1 MTERKRNLKIKK
13 LFKLDN
19 IYLNYNVNGND
30 IRILKNINF
39 EIKKNERVAIT
50 GESGSGKTS
59 LLMLMSGLENPS
71 TGSIIFQNKDLSK
84 ISDEQK
90 TAIRKKKIG
99 LVFQQFYLIPNY
111 TALENVMFP
120 MQINKIKDEKEKAT
134 SILSDFGLEHRKNNL
149 PSELS
154 GGEQQRVAIARAISF
169 DPEIIL
175 ADEPTGNLDKKNTEL
190 VSNLLLN
197 YSKRKKISLV
207 LVTHNINLAK
217 MCDRVINLFDGQVK
231 N

>member
-1 MTERKRNLKIKK
+1 MIERKRNLKIKK

-19 IYLNYNVNGND
+19 IYLNYSVNGND

-90 TAIRKKKIG
+90 TEIRKKK
-99 LVFQQFYLIPNY
+99 
-111 TALENVMFP
+111 
-120 MQINKIKDEKEKAT
+120 
-134 SILSDFGLEHRKNNL
+134 
-149 PSELS
+149 
-154 GGEQQRVAIARAISF
+154 
-169 DPEIIL
+169 
-175 ADEPTGNLDKKNTEL
+175 LD
-190 VSNLLLN
+190 
-197 YSKRKKISLV
+197 
-207 LVTHNINLAK
+207 
-217 MCDRVINLFDGQVK
+217 
-231 N
+231 

>member
-1 MTERKRNLKIKK
+1 
-13 LFKLDN
+13 
-19 IYLNYNVNGND
+19 
-30 IRILKNINF
+30 
-39 EIKKNERVAIT
+39 
-50 GESGSGKTS
+50 
-59 LLMLMSGLENPS
+59 MSGLENPS
-71 TGSIIFQNKDLSK
+71 TGSIIFQNKNLSK

-217 MCDRVINLFDGQVK
+217 MCDRVINLFDGQIK

>member
-1 MTERKRNLKIKK
+1 MIERKRNRKIKK

-19 IYLNYNVNGND
+19 IYLNYNINGND
-30 IRILKNINF
+30 IRVLKNINF

-120 MQINKIKDEKEKAT
+120 MQINNIKDEKEKAT

>member
-1 MTERKRNLKIKK
+1 MKFLYK
-13 LFKLDN
+13 LRDIN
-19 IYLNYNVNGND
+19 LNYKMNGNN
-30 IRILKNINF
+30 IRVLKNINF
-39 EIKKNERVAIT
+39 EIKKNERVAII

-71 TGSIIFQNKDLSK
+71 TGSIFFQSQDLSK
-84 ISDEQK
+84 VSEEQK
-90 TAIRKKKIG
+90 TAIRKENIG
-99 LVFQQFYLIPNY
+99 LIFQQFYLIPNY

-120 MQINKIKDEKEKAT
+120 MQINKIKNEKEKAT
-134 SILSDFGLEHRKNNL
+134 LILSNIGLAHRANNL

-169 DPEIIL
+169 NPKIIL
-175 ADEPTGNLDKKNTEL
+175 ADEPTGNLDKSNTEL
-190 VSNLLLN
+190 VSNLLLD
-197 YSKRKKISLV
+197 YSKAKKISLV

-217 MCDRVINLFDGQVK
+217 KCDRVITLFDGKIK